1 MSRFNPEQI
10 GNDLRRGVGH
20 PSRVPVPSSV
30 RTVERG
36 DAGRDLGREVHPD
49 DQHLQQRDGEDCKVL
64 QEAKRKAADSK
75 KLSRR
80 FRKNRLGKVL

>member
-1 MSRFNPEQI
+1 MSHFYSEQT

-20 PSRVPVPSSV
+20 APRVPIPSSV

-49 DQHLQQRDGEDCKVL
+49 DQHLQQRDGEDRKVL

-75 KLSRR
+75 KLS
-80 FRKNRLGKVL
+80 